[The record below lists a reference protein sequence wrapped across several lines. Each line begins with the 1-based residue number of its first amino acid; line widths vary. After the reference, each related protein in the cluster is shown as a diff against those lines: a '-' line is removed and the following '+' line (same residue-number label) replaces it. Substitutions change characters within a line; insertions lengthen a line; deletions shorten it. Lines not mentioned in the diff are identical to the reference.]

1 MQLQKIKGKSR
12 QELLRSRDMDNKSV
26 GVPFPVTY
34 HPHLK
39 NIITISKE
47 HIKHLY
53 ANHEVG
59 SVFTPL
65 PFVSF
70 RSVRNLRIH

>member
-1 MQLQKIKGKSR
+1 MKLQRIKGKSR
-12 QELLRSRDMDNKSV
+12 QELLRPKDMDNKSV

-39 NIITISKE
+39 NISTIIKK

-53 ANHEVG
+53 ANPEVG
-59 SVFTPL
+59 SVFTLL